1 VSLSEDG
8 TTLSWLDGAPDG
20 RKPSD
25 LPVWVYA
32 LSRVAVEAR
41 RAIVSDRLGQQSRF
55 AEEPGVLAQAQ
66 AAIVPLPRT
75 SKAGQAII
83 AVAPAGQTIA
93 EAGFAVLD
101 AVAATLAESLH
112 MQAAENA
119 RAESAVKSRVMA
131 AVSHEMRNPLNSIL
145 GFTGLVLDASDGSL
159 TDKQRRQ
166 LGFVHSSANT
176 MLTLVNNY
184 LDLAKLRSGAM
195 TMQYE
200 VSRIANLIGDVAAT
214 MQVQADGKNVTIR
227 TSVAPDATARIDPV
241 RLRQVLTNLLSN
253 AIKFTP
259 PGGRVYVR
267 GRADATGFRLA
278 VSDTGVGIPK
288 EQQRQL
294 FTEFSKIDAGTMAAA
309 KGTGLGLALSQAF
322 VQAMGGRIHVY
333 SRRGRGTTFV
343 VLLPN
348 GAAPERQVSAA

>member
-1 VSLSEDG
+1 M
-8 TTLSWLDGAPDG
+8 LSWLDGSTEG

-25 LPVWVYA
+25 LPVWVFA
-32 LSRVAVEAR
+32 LSSVAVEAR

-55 AEEPGVLAQAQ
+55 AEEPGVLSQAQ

-83 AVAPAGQTIA
+83 AVAAAGQTIP
-93 EAGFAVLD
+93 EGGFAVLD
-101 AVAATLAESLH
+101 AVAATLSESLH

-145 GFTGLVLDASDGSL
+145 GFTSLVLEAPAAGL
-159 TDKQRRQ
+159 TDKQKRQ
-166 LGFVHSSANT
+166 LGFVQSSANT

-184 LDLAKLRSGAM
+184 LDLAKLRSGSM
-195 TMQYE
+195 TMQPETTKVASLVGE
-200 VSRIANLIGDVAAT
+200 VAGT
-214 MQVQADGKNVTIR
+214 MQPLADGKQVTIR

-241 RLRQVLTNLLSN
+241 RVRQVLTNLLSN
-253 AIKFTP
+253 AVKYTP

-267 GRADATGFRLA
+267 GRADGSRFRLA

-288 EQQRQL
+288 HQQRQV

-309 KGTGLGLALSQAF
+309 KGTGLGLALTRAF
-322 VQAMGGRIHVY
+322 VRAMGGTIKVY
-333 SRRGRGTTFV
+333 SRPGRGTTFV
-343 VLLPN
+343 VLLPVD
-348 GAAPERQVSAA
+348 GAPAREADAA